1 MAEARND
8 QILTVVVNGEPEEVR
23 ANTNEEIAVIV
34 KQALRQAKQTARPP
48 EDWELRAGAEEG
60 ATVLDP
66 NKKLRDYGIVPPA
79 TLFLSLR
86 TGGGGA

>member
-1 MAEARND
+1 MAERGED
-8 QILTVVVNGEPEEVR
+8 QILTVVVNGEPHEIR
-23 ANTNEEIAVIV
+23 ANTNQEIGVIV
-34 KQALRQAKQTARPP
+34 KQALREAKQTARPP

-66 NKKLRDYGIVPPA
+66 NKKLRDYGIALPA
-79 TLFLSLR
+79 TLFLNLR